1 MRPIRLMFALTSP
14 VRGGVEEVV
23 LALLQRLDPSEF
35 ELALAAPGTLLDAL
49 GAELGGARVATC
61 DVQAESW
68 LRGGDVRRLAAFM
81 DVIRPDVV
89 NAHLFRSTAVAAP
102 LAKLQR
108 VRGVVETY
116 HGREGWRHGFPRG
129 SFLPDRLVSLTV
141 DRVIAVSEAARR
153 FLVRAK
159 GYAERKI
166 VVVPNGR
173 DLTRFRPGA
182 HRVDGRKELGLD
194 AVAPV
199 VGVLG
204 RLETQKGHAYLLTA
218 WPAVTRE
225 FPDACLLVLGDGT
238 LRERLERQARDLGVA
253 GSVIFTGFR
262 ADVPRMLDTVDILA
276 LPSLYEGMPLTA
288 IEGSAMARPIVAT
301 AVDGTP
307 EVIRDGVTG
316 VLVPP
321 ADPAALAM
329 ALVRLLRD
337 RSASE
342 RMGFAGR
349 DHVLSRFS
357 LTRQVEATARVY
369 RAVAGRGESRHTAPA
384 AA

>member
-1 MRPIRLMFALTSP
+1 MKPIRLMFVLTSP

-35 ELALAAPGTLLDAL
+35 ELSLAAPRALLDAF
-49 GAELGGARVATC
+49 ASELPAARVATA

-68 LRGGDVRRLAAFM
+68 LRRDQVRRLGAFM
-81 DVIRPDVV
+81 DLVRPDVV

-102 LAKLQR
+102 LAR
-108 VRGVVETY
+108 FRGVRGVVETY
-116 HGREGWRHGFPRG
+116 HGREGWRRGFPRG
-129 SFLPDRLVSLTV
+129 SFLPDRLISLTI

-153 FLVRAK
+153 FLVREK
-159 GYAERKI
+159 GYAARKI

-182 HRVDGRKELGLD
+182 HRVDGRKEFGLD
-194 AVAPV
+194 GTVPL

-204 RLETQKGHAYLLTA
+204 RLETQKGHAYLLEA
-218 WPAVTRE
+218 WPAVLRE
-225 FPDACLLVLGDGT
+225 FPDARLVVLGDGT
-238 LRERLERQARDLGVA
+238 LRGALQAQARDLGVA
-253 GSVIFTGFR
+253 ASVIFAGFR
-262 ADVPRMLDTVDILA
+262 GDVPRMLDTIDVLA

-288 IEGSAMARPIVAT
+288 IEASAMARPVVAT

-307 EVIRDGVTG
+307 EVIRDGLTG
-316 VLVPP
+316 MLVPP
-321 ADPAALAM
+321 GHPFALAT
-329 ALVRLLRD
+329 ALSRLLRD
-337 RSASE
+337 RALAE
-342 RMGFAGR
+342 RMGHAGR

-369 RAVAGRGESRHTAPA
+369 RGVARRDEDRSTARA

>member
-1 MRPIRLMFALTSP
+1 MKPIRLMFVLTSP

-23 LALLQRLDPSEF
+23 LALLQRLDASEF
-35 ELALAAPGTLLDAL
+35 HLSLAAPRGLLDAFA
-49 GAELGGARVATC
+49 GELSDRAVATC

-68 LRGGDVRRLAAFM
+68 LRRGDVRRLATFM
-81 DVIRPDVV
+81 DQVRPDVV

-102 LAKLQR
+102 LAKLR
-108 VRGVVETY
+108 GVHGVVETY
-116 HGREGWRHGFPRG
+116 HGREGWRRGFPRG

-159 GYAERKI
+159 GYAAHKI

-173 DLTRFRPGA
+173 DLGRFRPGA
-182 HRVDGRKELGLD
+182 HRTDGRKEFGLD
-194 AVAPV
+194 GAVPV

-204 RLETQKGHAYLLTA
+204 RLETQKGHTYLLQA
-218 WPAVTRE
+218 WPAVLRD
-225 FPDACLLVLGDGT
+225 FPDARLLVLGDGT
-238 LRERLERQARDLGVA
+238 LRPRLEAQARDLGVA
-253 GSVIFTGFR
+253 ASVIFAGFR
-262 ADVPRMLDTVDILA
+262 ADVPRMLDTIDVLA

-288 IEGSAMARPIVAT
+288 IEASAMARPVVAT

-307 EVIRDGVTG
+307 EVIRDGLTG

-321 ADPAALAM
+321 ASPFALAAALTR
-329 ALVRLLRD
+329 VLRD
-337 RSASE
+337 RAAAE
-342 RMGFAGR
+342 RMGHAGR

-357 LTRQVEATARVY
+357 VARQVEATARVY
-369 RAVAGRGESRHTAPA
+369 RGVAGRCEGRATARA